1 MEAKQRRE
9 RQLKGLERERIAIMG
24 FAKSCSE
31 FFSTMKRE
39 GWGCQALATAVTN
52 AYDGSM
58 ARIGTLQK
66 VKRMVQSANRRS
78 A

>member
-9 RQLKGLERERIAIMG
+9 RQLKGLERERIASMW

-31 FFSTMKRE
+31 FFSAMKRE
-39 GWGCQALATAVTN
+39 GWGCQALAMAVTN
-52 AYDGSM
+52 AYDCSM
-58 ARIGTLQK
+58 ARIRTLQK